1 MVRTPLKD
9 RHFAVLGST
18 VMADQSTV
26 QHVKQAIIVQT
37 QKVKYQVLK
46 GVSYYGPYIT
56 EGQTLSSAG
65 QYSDGRSINCT
76 TCEAGYYCPN
86 TKGKVP
92 VFKRCELLL
101 SVHH

>member
-1 MVRTPLKD
+1 M
-9 RHFAVLGST
+9 LGST

-65 QYSDGRSINCT
+65 Q
-76 TCEAGYYCPN
+76 
-86 TKGKVP
+86 
-92 VFKRCELLL
+92 
-101 SVHH
+101 

>member
-37 QKVKYQVLK
+37 QKDKYQFLK
-46 GVSYYGPYIT
+46 GVSYYCPNIT

-86 TKGKVP
+86 SKGKVP
-92 VFKRCELLL
+92 VFKRCELLW
-101 SVHH
+101 SIHF